1 MLLYLR
7 IVLFDPAVKLFK
19 LFPIFFRF
27 AYSKYILKYYWQGI
41 YKNFSE
47 VPPNGKG
54 YNSDDWAITT
64 YISTKKSLL
73 SYNSDSRKVDLENLL
88 KPVKEVLQSQKKIK
102 IYDFGGGM
110 GISYI
115 YLKNNLPT
123 DVDLEYHITE
133 NKAVCD
139 YGKKIFGNDS
149 KIIFNPEIPASTKD
163 FDIVYTRDAMQ
174 YVDDYKAVLNI
185 LCSMDAK
192 YFLATKLPADAIS
205 SFVSAEV
212 NVGQSSIPYRFFNEN
227 EFIDQVKLKGYSI
240 VYGESEPFYYDI
252 SNFPAEYRI
261 KKYAMLL
268 FKKAS

>member
-7 IVLFDPAVKLFK
+7 IVLFDPAVKIFK
-19 LFPIFFRF
+19 LFPIVFRF

-41 YKNFSE
+41 FKNFSE

-54 YNSDDWAITT
+54 YNSDDWSITT

-73 SYNSDSRKVDLENLL
+73 NYFSDSRKVDLENLL
-88 KPVKEVLQSQKKIK
+88 KLVKQVSNTKKKIK

-115 YLKNNLPT
+115 YLKNNLPK
-123 DVDLEYHITE
+123 DIDLEFHVTE

-139 YGKKIFGNDS
+139 YGRMIFGNDP
-149 KIIFNPEIPASTKD
+149 KIIFNHEIPVSTKD

-185 LCSMDAK
+185 LCSMSAK
-192 YFLATKLPADAIS
+192 YFLATKLPADAVP
-205 SFVSAEV
+205 SFVTAEV

-227 EFIDQVKLKGYSI
+227 EFIDQVKSNGYSLL
-240 VYGESEPFYYDI
+240 YNESEPFYYDI
-252 SNFPAEYRI
+252 NNFPAEYRI
-261 KKYAMLL
+261 KKYVMLL
-268 FKKAS
+268 FER